1 MSTNFTNGTVSS
13 IAKMMSAVVFAS
25 LLLHGLF
32 VYYGALH
39 DEGAIALIPM
49 GISAPFTHS
58 QKVSV
63 VISQH
68 TALPASEDTAKSPAA
83 ISPPPRKNNPPL
95 HQKTIKNTIK
105 KNVPDKNVPDKNV
118 PDKKVLT
125 SISPKSLTNKQNT
138 VPRREVV
145 QAPSAS
151 AVSTTSL
158 STKEEKNRKNKSET
172 LRGDSVSHEKYQ
184 ALVPESLDTLAVT
197 SAPAI
202 SQVLNEQQLRLYEQ
216 HLIEWINRYK
226 RYPLAAQKRRQQG
239 VVTAVFTIDG
249 GGHPKSYK
257 IASTSGYNL
266 LDKAVIKM
274 LKRAN
279 PMREVPME
287 IREGKSSFSYA
298 VPIVFSL

>member
-1 MSTNFTNGTVSS
+1 MMCMANDFTNVNRSS
-13 IAKMMSAVVFAS
+13 NATMMSACVFAS

-32 VYYGALH
+32 FYYWALH
-39 DEGAIALIPM
+39 DEVAKALIPM
-49 GISAPFTHS
+49 GMSAPFTHS

-83 ISPPPRKNNPPL
+83 ISPPPHKNNHPL
-95 HQKTIKNTIK
+95 HQKTIKSTIK
-105 KNVPDKNVPDKNV
+105 KNV

-145 QAPSAS
+145 QAPSAG

-158 STKEEKNRKNKSET
+158 STKEEKNRKNKSEK

-184 ALVPESLDTLAVT
+184 ELVPESLDTLAVT

-249 GGHPKSYK
+249 GGHLKSYK
-257 IASTSGYNL
+257 IASTSGYKL

-279 PMREVPME
+279 PMPEVPME

>member
-1 MSTNFTNGTVSS
+1 MMCMANDFTNVNRSS
-13 IAKMMSAVVFAS
+13 NATMMSACVFAS

-32 VYYGALH
+32 FYYWALH
-39 DEGAIALIPM
+39 DEVAKALMPM
-49 GISAPFTHS
+49 GMSAPFTHS

-63 VISQH
+63 VISQR
-68 TALPASEDTAKSPAA
+68 TTLPASEDRAKSPAA
-83 ISPPPRKNNPPL
+83 ISPPPHKNNHPL
-95 HQKTIKNTIK
+95 HQKTIKSTIK
-105 KNVPDKNVPDKNV
+105 KNV

-145 QAPSAS
+145 QAPSAG

-158 STKEEKNRKNKSET
+158 STKEEKNRKNKSEK
-172 LRGDSVSHEKYQ
+172 LRGDSVSQEKPQ
-184 ALVPESLDTLAVT
+184 ASVPESLDTLPVT
-197 SAPAI
+197 SAPAN

-226 RYPLAAQKRRQQG
+226 RYPLAAQKRQQQG

-249 GGHPKSYK
+249 GGHLKSYK
-257 IASTSGYNL
+257 IASTSGYKL

-279 PMREVPME
+279 PMPEVPME
-287 IREGKSSFSYA
+287 IRKGKSSFSYA